1 MGNFPYIGMPCRG
14 VSYIVRYRNI
24 KIIILP
30 FLLLLGG
37 VTQPAS
43 AKDVL
48 VVAAASTMEAIT
60 SAALKF
66 SQLNDIRVRSVF
78 ASSAVLAKQI
88 HNGAP
93 ADIYLSANPMWM
105 DYLSDHGRII
115 LNSRNDLLSNR
126 LVVIVPSN
134 GTFKEGLDFETN
146 ILNLVNG
153 KRFASG
159 DPSHVPLGIYARQ
172 ALESVNVW
180 DITQK
185 FLVRTMD
192 AKMALRLVIRE
203 EVPLG
208 IVYASDARATNKVRI
223 VDTIPISSHEPIRYP
238 IALISTSENPIAR
251 SFLEFLFTPEIRE
264 LFYEHGFSSP

>member
-48 VVAAASTMEAIT
+48 VFAAASTMEAIT

-105 DYLSDHGRII
+105 DYLSDHGWII

-134 GTFKEGLDFETN
+134 GTFK
-146 ILNLVNG
+146 
-153 KRFASG
+153 
-159 DPSHVPLGIYARQ
+159 

-238 IALISTSENPIAR
+238 IALISTSETPIAR